1 MRVHF
6 MLWTLFFN
14 KDVKLVGKEKS
25 SSKSSWTGVI
35 QEQCGCT
42 AMSSSKSKAGDGQLR

>member
-14 KDVKLVGKEKS
+14 KDVKLAGKEKS

-35 QEQCGCT
+35 QEQRGCT
-42 AMSSSKSKAGDGQLR
+42 ARSSSKSKAGDGQLR